1 MNDKEQTTP
10 APTLSP
16 LQQLIEDSRK
26 EFEQTQ
32 KELKEID
39 LLIQQSSG
47 EVDRLARR
55 NAQITNRLRQIEAN
69 FDTVP
74 RSDIQETY
82 TAAQEAQK
90 RLFMMKGQLE
100 KLQSDQQHLQ
110 KHADLLRRFLEVADQ
125 EIPIVETAE
134 PSCVPQTA
142 SQQMIVRIIEAQEN
156 ERQHLARQ
164 MHDGPAQSLTN
175 LILQAE
181 ICERLFDMDRE
192 RARAELAALK
202 NAVNNTFQKTRDFIF
217 ELRPMM
223 LDDLGL
229 IPTLKRYVE
238 GFADKSGIPTNLSI
252 SGKERRMPPYTEV
265 TVFRVVQELLNN
277 ARQHAQPTRIQ
288 VILDIE
294 PKMVR
299 AVVEDDGIGF
309 DVAEAMASARQQKT
323 LGIAT
328 MQERVEM
335 LGGHLTFESGVG
347 RGTKVT
353 LEVPID

>member
-1 MNDKEQTTP
+1 MTTEQTATTP
-10 APTLSP
+10 PTSP
-16 LQQLIEDSRK
+16 LQQFIQECHK

-74 RSDIQETY
+74 RSDIHETY
-82 TAAQEAQK
+82 TAAQESQK

-110 KHADLLRRFLEVADQ
+110 KYADLLRRFLEIADQ
-125 EIPIVETAE
+125 EIPIIEAAAT
-134 PSCVPQTA
+134 PSGGPKTA
-142 SQQMIVRIIEAQEN
+142 SQQMVVRIIEAQES

-181 ICERLFDMDRE
+181 ICERLFDTDKE
-192 RARAELAALK
+192 RARMELAALK

-238 GFADKSGIPTNLSI
+238 NFSEKSNIPTNLSI
-252 SGKERRMPPYTEV
+252 SGKERRMPLYTEV

-288 VILDIE
+288 INLDIE
-294 PKMVR
+294 PKLVR

-309 DVAEAMASARQQKT
+309 DVNEAMASARQQKT

-328 MQERVEM
+328 MQERAEM
-335 LGGHLTFESGVG
+335 LGGELTFESAVG
-347 RGTKVT
+347 RGTKAT
-353 LEVPID
+353 LEIPIE

>member
-1 MNDKEQTTP
+1 MTTEQTAS
-10 APTLSP
+10 APPLSP
-16 LQQLIEDSRK
+16 LQQHIEECHK

-39 LLIQQSSG
+39 LLIQQSSD
-47 EVDRLARR
+47 EVDKLARR

-74 RSDIQETY
+74 RSDIQEVY

-100 KLQSDQQHLQ
+100 KLQSDQVHLQ
-110 KHADLLRRFLEVADQ
+110 KHADLLRRFLEIADQ
-125 EIPIVETAE
+125 EMPVIEATETSGA
-134 PSCVPQTA
+134 PKSA
-142 SQQMIVRIIEAQEN
+142 GQQMIVRIIEAQEN

-181 ICERLFDMDRE
+181 ICERLFDTDKE

-202 NAVNNTFQKTRDFIF
+202 TAVNNTFQKTRDFIF

-229 IPTLKRYVE
+229 VPTLKRYVE
-238 GFADKSGIPTNLSI
+238 GFAENSGIPTNLSI

-288 VILDIE
+288 VNLDIE
-294 PKMVR
+294 PKVVR
-299 AVVEDDGIGF
+299 SVVEDDGIGF
-309 DVAEAMASARQQKT
+309 DVTEAMASTRQQKT

-328 MQERVEM
+328 LQERVEM
-335 LGGHLTFESGVG
+335 LGGQLAFESGVG

-353 LEVPID
+353 LEIPVE

>member
-1 MNDKEQTTP
+1 MTTEQTAS
-10 APTLSP
+10 APPLSP
-16 LQQLIEDSRK
+16 LQQHIEECHK

-39 LLIQQSSG
+39 LLIQQSSD
-47 EVDRLARR
+47 EVDKLARR

-74 RSDIQETY
+74 RSDIQEVY

-100 KLQSDQQHLQ
+100 KLQSDQVHLQ
-110 KHADLLRRFLEVADQ
+110 KHADLLRRFLEIADQ
-125 EIPIVETAE
+125 EMPVIEATETSGA
-134 PSCVPQTA
+134 PKSA
-142 SQQMIVRIIEAQEN
+142 GQQMIVRIIEAQEN

-181 ICERLFDMDRE
+181 ICERLFDTDKE

-202 NAVNNTFQKTRDFIF
+202 TAVNNTFQKTRDFIF

-229 IPTLKRYVE
+229 VPTLKRYVE
-238 GFADKSGIPTNLSI
+238 GFAENSGIPTNLSV

-288 VILDIE
+288 VNLDIE
-294 PKMVR
+294 PKVVR
-299 AVVEDDGIGF
+299 SVVEDDGIGF
-309 DVAEAMASARQQKT
+309 DVTEAMASTRQQKT

-328 MQERVEM
+328 LQERVEM
-335 LGGHLTFESGVG
+335 LGGQLAFESGVG

-353 LEVPID
+353 LEIPVE

>member
-1 MNDKEQTTP
+1 MTTEQTESTP
-10 APTLSP
+10 PLPP
-16 LQQLIEDSRK
+16 LQQLIEESHK
-26 EFEQTQ
+26 EFEQAQ

-74 RSDIQETY
+74 RGDIQEAY

-110 KHADLLRRFLEVADQ
+110 KHAELLRRFLEIADQ
-125 EIPIVETAE
+125 EMPILETTEASSG
-134 PSCVPQTA
+134 PKTA

-181 ICERLFDMDRE
+181 ICERLFDTDQE
-192 RARAELAALK
+192 RARLELAALK
-202 NAVNNTFQKTRDFIF
+202 TAVNNTFQKTRDFIF

-229 IPTLKRYVE
+229 LPTFKRYVE
-238 GFADKSGIPTNLSI
+238 GFTEKSGIPTNLSI

-277 ARQHAQPTRIQ
+277 ARLHAQPTRIQ
-288 VILDIE
+288 VNLDIE
-294 PKMVR
+294 PGLVR

-309 DVAEAMASARQQKT
+309 DVTEAVASSRQQKT

-335 LGGHLTFESGVG
+335 LGGELTFESSVG
-347 RGTKVT
+347 RGTKVS
-353 LEVPID
+353 LEIPIE

>member
-1 MNDKEQTTP
+1 MTTEQTAS
-10 APTLSP
+10 APPLSP
-16 LQQLIEDSRK
+16 LQQHIEECHK

-39 LLIQQSSG
+39 LLIQQSSD
-47 EVDRLARR
+47 EVDKLARR

-74 RSDIQETY
+74 RSDIQEVY
-82 TAAQEAQK
+82 TAAQEAQT

-100 KLQSDQQHLQ
+100 KLQSDQVHLQ
-110 KHADLLRRFLEVADQ
+110 KHADLLRRFLEIADQ
-125 EIPIVETAE
+125 EMPVIEATETSGA
-134 PSCVPQTA
+134 PKSA
-142 SQQMIVRIIEAQEN
+142 GQQMIVRIIEAQEN

-181 ICERLFDMDRE
+181 ICERLFDTDKE

-202 NAVNNTFQKTRDFIF
+202 TAVNNTFQKTRDFIF

-229 IPTLKRYVE
+229 VPTLKRYVE
-238 GFADKSGIPTNLSI
+238 GFAENSGIPTNLSV

-288 VILDIE
+288 VNLDIE
-294 PKMVR
+294 PKVVR
-299 AVVEDDGIGF
+299 SVVEDDGIGF
-309 DVAEAMASARQQKT
+309 DVTEAMASTRQQKT

-328 MQERVEM
+328 LQERVEM
-335 LGGHLTFESGVG
+335 LGGQLAFESGVG

-353 LEVPID
+353 LEIPVE

>member
-1 MNDKEQTTP
+1 
-10 APTLSP
+10 
-16 LQQLIEDSRK
+16 
-26 EFEQTQ
+26 
-32 KELKEID
+32 
-39 LLIQQSSG
+39 
-47 EVDRLARR
+47 
-55 NAQITNRLRQIEAN
+55 
-69 FDTVP
+69 
-74 RSDIQETY
+74 
-82 TAAQEAQK
+82 
-90 RLFMMKGQLE
+90 MKGQLE

-335 LGGHLTFESGVG
+335 LGGQLAVESSVG

-353 LEVPID
+353 LEIPID

>member
-1 MNDKEQTTP
+1 MTNEQQ
-10 APTLSP
+10 APPPSSP
-16 LQQLIEDSRK
+16 LQQLIDDSRK
-26 EFEQTQ
+26 AFEQTQ

-55 NAQITNRLRQIEAN
+55 NAQITNRLRQIESN

-110 KHADLLRRFLEVADQ
+110 QYADLIRRFLEVADQ
-125 EIPIVETAE
+125 EMPVAETME
-134 PSCVPQTA
+134 MGGVPQSA
-142 SQQMIVRIIEAQEN
+142 GHQMIVRIIEAQEN

-181 ICERLFDMDRE
+181 ICERLFDMDKE

-229 IPTLKRYVE
+229 VPTLKRYVE
-238 GFADKSGIPTNLSI
+238 GFAEKSGVPTNMSI

-288 VILDIE
+288 VNLDIE

-299 AVVEDDGIGF
+299 AMVEDDGIGF
-309 DVAEAMASARQQKT
+309 DVAEAMASTRQQKA

-335 LGGHLTFESGVG
+335 LGGELTFESNVG
-347 RGTKVT
+347 RGTKIT
-353 LEVPID
+353 LEIPIE

>member
-1 MNDKEQTTP
+1 MTNEQQ
-10 APTLSP
+10 APPPSSP
-16 LQQLIEDSRK
+16 LQQLIDDSRK
-26 EFEQTQ
+26 AFEQTQ

-55 NAQITNRLRQIEAN
+55 NAQITNRLRQIESN

-110 KHADLLRRFLEVADQ
+110 QYADLIRRFLEVADQ
-125 EIPIVETAE
+125 EMPVAETME
-134 PSCVPQTA
+134 MGGVPQSA
-142 SQQMIVRIIEAQEN
+142 GHQMIVRIIEAQEN

-181 ICERLFDMDRE
+181 ICERLFDMDKE

-229 IPTLKRYVE
+229 VPTLKRYVE
-238 GFADKSGIPTNLSI
+238 GFAEKSGVPTNMSI

-288 VILDIE
+288 VNLDIE

-299 AVVEDDGIGF
+299 AMVEDDGIGF
-309 DVAEAMASARQQKT
+309 DV
-323 LGIAT
+323 
-328 MQERVEM
+328 
-335 LGGHLTFESGVG
+335 
-347 RGTKVT
+347 
-353 LEVPID
+353 